1 MAKKNI
7 PNNNGDDGD
16 LKEVIQDLL
25 GVVRDQSERLDN
37 LEDYLRERGENGQH
51 KVILA
56 NAFYKADE
64 KGILEVS
71 KISAGSSRALSLSL
85 ALGDYLK
92 SDIQSG
98 KTTLP
103 RTRLDYFFRLKLSER
118 GWNRG
123 LSMPVL
129 QEQIGAEARE
139 EDLTAS
145 ELEAGER

>member
-1 MAKKNI
+1 M
-7 PNNNGDDGD
+7 
-16 LKEVIQDLL
+16 
-25 GVVRDQSERLDN
+25 
-37 LEDYLRERGENGQH
+37 
-51 KVILA
+51 
-56 NAFYKADE
+56 
-64 KGILEVS
+64 
-71 KISAGSSRALSLSL
+71 SL

-92 SDIQSG
+92 KDIQSG

-103 RTRLDYFFRLKLSER
+103 RRRLDYFLRLKLSER

-129 QEQIGAEARE
+129 QEQVSAEARE